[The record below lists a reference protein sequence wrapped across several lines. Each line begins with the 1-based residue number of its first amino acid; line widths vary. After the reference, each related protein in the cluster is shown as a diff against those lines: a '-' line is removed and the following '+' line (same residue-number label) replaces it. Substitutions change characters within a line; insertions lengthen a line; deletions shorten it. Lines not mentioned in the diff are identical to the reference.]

1 MSHTTTNHAIVIEGP
16 GSATVKTIPVP
27 EPREDQ
33 VRVKVSAVGL
43 NPTDWKHI
51 DYLASP
57 GSIVG
62 CDYAGVVDAVGA
74 NLTRSFN
81 VGDRIAGVVHGSNAS
96 NKTDGAFANFIVAR
110 TGAALHVPKS
120 LSDTEAAT
128 LGVGVATVGQGLYQS
143 LNLPLPKSSDK
154 RTGTV
159 LIYGGSTATGT
170 LAIQYAKLSGWKVV
184 ATSSPHNFDLIK
196 SLGADHV
203 VDYSAKDA
211 GKQIRD
217 YTNDKLAH
225 VFDCISTDDSI
236 AIAVAALGSA
246 GGKIST
252 LLDVKLPASA
262 DATKITVQMT
272 LAYTAMG
279 QAFSKFG
286 KDFPAIPQDYK
297 FASDFF
303 ALSQTLLEEGKLKVH
318 PVDARQGGLKGVL
331 DGLDLLRKNKVSGK
345 KLVYSV

>member
-1 MSHTTTNHAIVIEGP
+1 MSHTNNAVVIEGA
-16 GSATVKTIPVP
+16 GKVTVKTVPVP

-51 DYLASP
+51 DYFPSP

-62 CDYAGVVDAVGA
+62 CDYAGTVDAVGA
-74 NLTRSFN
+74 NLTRSFK
-81 VGDRIAGVVHGSNAS
+81 VGDRIAGVAHGSNAS
-96 NKTDGAFANFIVAR
+96 NKTDGAFANFILAR
-110 TGAALHVPKS
+110 TGVALRVPNS
-120 LSDTEAAT
+120 VSDTEAAT
-128 LGVGVATVGQGLYQS
+128 LGVGITTVGQGLYQS
-143 LNLPLPKSSDK
+143 LNLPLPKSDSDK

-170 LAIQYAKLSGWKVV
+170 LAIQFAKLSGWKVV
-184 ATSSPHNFDLIK
+184 ATSSPHNFDLLK
-196 SLGADHV
+196 SLGADNV
-203 VDYSAKDA
+203 VDYNAKDA
-211 GKQIRD
+211 GKQIRE

-236 AIAVAALGSA
+236 AIGVAALGSA

-262 DATKITVQMT
+262 DASKITVQMT
-272 LAYTAMG
+272 LAYTAIG
-279 QAFSKFG
+279 EAFSKFG
-286 KDFPAIPQDYK
+286 KDFPPIPQNYK
-297 FASDFF
+297 FAAEFW
-303 ALSQTLLEEGKLKVH
+303 ALAQTLLDEGKLKVH
-318 PVDARQGGLKGVL
+318 PVDAREGGLNGVL